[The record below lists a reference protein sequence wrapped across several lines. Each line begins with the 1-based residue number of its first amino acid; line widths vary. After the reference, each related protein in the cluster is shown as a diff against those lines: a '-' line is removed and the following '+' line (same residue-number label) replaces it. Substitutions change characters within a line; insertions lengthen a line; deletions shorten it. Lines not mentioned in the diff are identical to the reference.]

1 MYSLFILVRHSSL
14 RLRYATFKARKCESF
29 YKINTFLQKVTTCIG
44 LQANTYFSI
53 LCVAF
58 AAPFLSY
65 FQKLQLLVA
74 NKFWTNF
81 CCIVLLYL
89 WAQKVCPRF
98 LKSYFKLE
106 ILIILSF
113 VVSLLVDMFNVS
125 QIFKILFQTGDI
137 NNFVI
142 RGVIFSRY
150 VQLKSSF
157 SDEKKISGKIW
168 HTLL

>member
-14 RLRYATFKARKCESF
+14 HLRYATFKVRKCESF
-29 YKINTFLQKVTTCIG
+29 YKINTYLQKGTTCIG
-44 LQANTYFSI
+44 LQAEQIFSVNIYFSI

-74 NKFWTNF
+74 NKLWTNF

-89 WAQKVCPRF
+89 WAQKVCLRY

-113 VVSLLVDMFNVS
+113 VVSFLVDMFN
-125 QIFKILFQTGDI
+125 
-137 NNFVI
+137 
-142 RGVIFSRY
+142 
-150 VQLKSSF
+150 
-157 SDEKKISGKIW
+157 
-168 HTLL
+168 